1 MECKGASVSEYP
13 ETRASLIVRLRD
25 RSDQEAWGEFVV
37 IYRPVVY
44 RLARRKGL
52 QHADAE
58 DLAQQ
63 VLSAVANAVDRWEPD
78 ERRGRFRTWLYR
90 IAHNLILNALTR
102 RAPDRAAG
110 TGTAD
115 DVLAAWPAGDGP
127 ASDLVRTEY
136 RREVFNWAARQIRDE
151 FQADTWDAFW
161 RTAVEGRP
169 IADVA
174 ATLGKTA
181 GGIYAARGRV
191 MRRLREKVSEW
202 ELE

>member
-1 MECKGASVSEYP
+1 VSEYP

-25 RSDQEAWGEFVV
+25 RSDQEAWGEFVI
-37 IYRPVVY
+37 IYRPDVY

-63 VLSAVANAVDRWEPD
+63 VLSAVAAAVDRWEPD

-90 IAHNLILNALTR
+90 IAHNLIVNALTR
-102 RAPDRAAG
+102 RSPDRAAG
-110 TGTAD
+110 TGSAD
-115 DVLAAWPAGDGP
+115 DVLAGWPAGEEP

-161 RTAVEGRP
+161 RTAVEGQP
-169 IADVA
+169 VADVA
-174 ATLGKTA
+174 AALGKTA
-181 GGIYAARGRV
+181 GGVYAARGRV
-191 MRRLREKVSEW
+191 MRRLREKVSQW